1 MAFKMTDQKRS
12 VAEIIAEMRRELRD
26 EKGPDSDLFVSTM
39 TRETRDSLRG
49 KKKAKAGAK
58 KKTVKKKIMK
68 KKKGGKKKAGKK
80 ATRAKKGKKKPA
92 KKAKKAGKAK
102 KKKKR

>member
-39 TRETRDSLRG
+39 TRETRASLREKNKG
-49 KKKAKAGAK
+49 KARAK
-58 KKTVKKKIMK
+58 KKTVKGKIVK
-68 KKKGGKKKAGKK
+68 RKKGGK
-80 ATRAKKGKKKPA
+80 RKPA
-92 KKAKKAGKAK
+92 KKAHAKKKAAKKAKKTSKGK